1 LTRVEP
7 TAGRAPGE
15 ISRRGW
21 ISAAASLALA
31 SAPGCRRAHP
41 SREFSVGYV
50 TNFTHA
56 QPLVGA
62 HSGRWARALGG
73 KIIAFP
79 AGPAVMEALA
89 AGSIHAG
96 FLGPSAALN
105 AFVRS
110 RGRRG
115 IILSGAASGGASLVS
130 RRGLDLTSPEALRHR
145 VISASQIASTPDVS
159 LRAYLRAH
167 HLAPRDQGGDVTVL
181 PMTNTEAFQL
191 LKRGHLDGS
200 WAQEPWASR
209 MVLQGGG
216 QRAIDER
223 DLWPGRRFPTSLL
236 ATTQEVRREAASKI
250 EILLGLL
257 ADETARLGKL
267 ADGGAGEVAD
277 ALAAALGKKLPP
289 DVLREAWSRLE
300 LTDDPIPSAL
310 ERFADEMRATGYL
323 PPGSL
328 EGLVA
333 RGGPTARQETP

>member
-1 LTRVEP
+1 MSGVPRAVSEP
-7 TAGRAPGE
+7 
-15 ISRRGW
+15 SRRGFL
-21 ISAAASLALA
+21 SAAAGLCLAA
-31 SAPGCRRAHP
+31 APGCRRRHA

-73 KIIAFP
+73 QLIAFP

-96 FLGPSAALN
+96 FLGPSAVLN

-115 IILSGAASGGASLVS
+115 VVLSGAASGGASLVS
-130 RRGLDLTSPEALRHR
+130 RRGLDLRAPEALRGR

-159 LRAYLRAH
+159 LRAYLRSH
-167 HLAPRDQGGDVTVL
+167 GLSPRDQGGAVTIL

-191 LKRGHLDGS
+191 LKKGHLDGS
-200 WAQEPWASR
+200 WAQEPWATR
-209 MVLQGGG
+209 MVIQGGG

-223 DLWPGRRFPTSLL
+223 DLWPDRRFPTSLL
-236 ATTQEVRREAASKI
+236 ATTEEVRREAPERITA
-250 EILLGLL
+250 LLGLL
-257 ADETARLGKL
+257 ADETARLRKL
-267 ADGGAGEVAD
+267 ADGGAGEVAN
-277 ALAAALGKKLPP
+277 ALAAALGKKLPE

-300 LTDDPIPSAL
+300 LTDDPIPLAL
-310 ERFADEMRATGYL
+310 DRFAAEMRATGYL
-323 PPGSL
+323 PQGSL
-328 EGLVA
+328 EGLIAA
-333 RGGPTARQETP
+333 RPTAHQEAP